1 MSDIISLTGG
11 GALFFTACRF
21 NADIYVV
28 SNEFLRRESTTP
40 SKKKK
45 WLAKY
50 QRYNMSSTEIKI
62 QSHKLTF
69 AKAVKL

>member
-1 MSDIISLTGG
+1 MSDVISLTGG

-45 WLAKY
+45 MAG
-50 QRYNMSSTEIKI
+50 QISEVQHVFN
-62 QSHKLTF
+62 
-69 AKAVKL
+69 